1 MNRTTN
7 FDRVARAYRWMEAVT
22 FGPLLMQARCAY
34 LGEVRGCK
42 RALVLGDG
50 DGRFTRR
57 LLAANGAV
65 RVDAVDA
72 SAAMLAELRRNAE
85 PYAGRVCTYVAD
97 ARLWQ
102 PARAAYDA
110 IATHFFLDCL
120 TTSEVAALAV
130 RVRSA
135 AAPGALWVVSE
146 FAIPRGAFGAV
157 VARPVVALLYRVFSV
172 LTGLTVQRL
181 PEYRAA
187 LAEAGFVL
195 AEERP
200 RLRGLLVSELW
211 RTP

>member
-1 MNRTTN
+1 MNRTAN
-7 FDRVARAYRWMEAVT
+7 FDGLARAYRWMEAVT
-22 FGPLLMQARCAY
+22 FGPLLMRARCAF
-34 LGEVRGCK
+34 LDELRGCE

-50 DGRFTRR
+50 DGRFTQR
-57 LLAANGAV
+57 LLEANGAV

-72 SAAMLAELRRNAE
+72 SAGMLAELKKNAG
-85 PYAGRVCTYVAD
+85 PHAGSVCTHVAD

-120 TTSEVAALAV
+120 TTDEVAALAV
-130 RVRSA
+130 RMREA
-135 AAPGALWVVSE
+135 AAPGAVWVVSE

-157 VARPVVALLYRVFSV
+157 VARPVVALLYRAFGV

-195 AEERP
+195 SEERP
-200 RLRGLLVSELW
+200 RLCGLLVSELW
-211 RTP
+211 RIP